1 MKATTFLDV
10 DVVLTIH
17 QRMIQEFGGGS
28 GLRDS
33 GLLESAVA
41 MPSAVF
47 GGQFLH
53 DDLASMTGAYLFH
66 LCKNHPFV
74 DGNKRVALATAIT
87 FLLFND
93 YELTCAKPD
102 AEQLT
107 LGVADGSISKD
118 EAIAFFRKHVR
129 SAKSVK
135 AKLEAT
141 ATPAKRGQPRRKKS
155 S

>member
-17 QRMIQEFGGGS
+17 TRMIQEFGGGD
-28 GLRDS
+28 GLRDQ

-41 MPSAVF
+41 MPSATF

-53 DDLASMTGAYLFH
+53 DNLPAMAGAYLFH

-87 FLLFND
+87 FLLVND
-93 YELTCAKPD
+93 YELTCSKPD

-129 SAKSVK
+129 SAKAVK
-135 AKLEAT
+135 AKREAG
-141 ATPAKRGQPRRKKS
+141 AKPAKSSAARRKKS